1 MKNILISYILL
12 FLAVSVVSAQ
22 TDDISLTDSFNQEN
36 CTFLTTGNNNYFIL
50 EPGYQLILQNIE
62 DKDTMKLIITV
73 LNETKKVGNT
83 DTRIVEE
90 RESVNGVVVEIS
102 RNYFS
107 ICKETGSV
115 FYFGEDVEIY
125 KNGNVVSN
133 SGSWLAVENNKA
145 GIIMPGQIILG
156 SKYYQEISPDI
167 AMDIGEIVS
176 ISDTLITPAGKFI
189 GVVKIEETNPL
200 EKGEKSYKFYAPGI
214 GLIKDDELLLVKYG
228 MLDL

>member
-189 GVVKIEETNPL
+189 GVVKIKETNPL

>member
-1 MKNILISYILL
+1 MKNILISYLLL

-36 CTFLTTGNNNYFIL
+36 CTFLTTGKNNYFIL

-62 DKDTMKLIITV
+62 DKDTMKLVITV

-145 GIIMPGQIILG
+145 GIIMLGQIILG

>member
-36 CTFLTTGNNNYFIL
+36 CTFLTTGKNNYFIL

-62 DKDTMKLIITV
+62 DKDTMKLVITV

-189 GVVKIEETNPL
+189 GVVKIKETNPL

>member
-1 MKNILISYILL
+1 MKNILISYLLL

-36 CTFLTTGNNNYFIL
+36 CTFLTTGKNNYFIL

-62 DKDTMKLIITV
+62 DKDTMKLVITV

>member
-36 CTFLTTGNNNYFIL
+36 CTFLTTGKNNYFIL

-62 DKDTMKLIITV
+62 DKDTMKLVITV